1 MSELIRECPV
11 KTFKGWKEWYMKN
24 YPEAIK
30 KATRKVSDMMEKMK
44 KAMDKIDESLVHD
57 WVEDLVI
64 TKTAEGLIIQEIIL
78 SYMAEKKGASW
89 RPANE
94 EEESRNIDGYIGKQP
109 VQIKAATYLSKKSSV
124 REKIGV
130 PVIYYKKTS
139 KYLYIYTKEKF

>member
-1 MSELIRECPV
+1 
-11 KTFKGWKEWYMKN
+11 MKN
-24 YPEAIK
+24 YPEAIE

-44 KAMDKIDESLVHD
+44 KAMGKIDESLVRD

-78 SYMAEKKGASW
+78 SYLAEKNDTSW

-94 EEESRNIDGYIGKQP
+94 EEESRNIDGYIGNQP

-124 REKIGV
+124 RETIGV
-130 PVIYYKKTS
+130 SVIYYKKTS